1 MRKIK
6 DSKDRKI
13 VYSETFAVCN
23 GAVLEDLQN
32 KFFVFSQTINDEE
45 PSPYQ
50 LAFREGQRSVVLY
63 IMNQLKRA
71 SEGSKNDG
79 NNS

>member
-6 DSKDRKI
+6 DSKDRLI
-13 VYSETFAVCN
+13 VYAETFAACG

-63 IMNQLKRA
+63 IMNLLKRA
-71 SEGSKNDG
+71 DERGKNDG